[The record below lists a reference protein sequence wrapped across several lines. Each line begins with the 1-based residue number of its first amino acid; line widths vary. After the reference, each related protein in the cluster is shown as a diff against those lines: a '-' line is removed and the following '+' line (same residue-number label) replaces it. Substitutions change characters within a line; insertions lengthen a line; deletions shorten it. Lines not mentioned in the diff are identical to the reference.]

1 MSSPS
6 AARLAPRPDGGTR
19 AESPA
24 RRTGPQAP
32 TATPAAATPGPDPA
46 AGPAAGGPPL
56 PDAGERRRL
65 LGLGRGSALPAGPL
79 PPVHHTVAALAA
91 AGPGRPAVV
100 CGDDAVDRGSLQ
112 AWAGRI
118 AARLADAG
126 VRPGD
131 RVGVLAD
138 RSVAMVAAVL
148 GALRAGAAY
157 VPVDPSHPD
166 ERIATLLADAGVT
179 ATLVTGRLGDRLGSA
194 PVVAADAPGLRGGT
208 GPDGTADG
216 APAGDGPAAGDEA
229 YLIYTSGS
237 TGAPKGVVV
246 GHAQLAASTAARRE
260 VYPGEPVFLL
270 LSPLAFDS
278 SVAGLWGTLTAGGR
292 LVVAGPDEY
301 RDPEALVALVER
313 HSVSHLL
320 CVPSLYD
327 ALLAAAERTGPA
339 RLASLTTVVTAG
351 EALPEALLRRHAAV
365 LGPSAELVNEYGPTE
380 CTVWASYRRC
390 RPGEPVDIGGP
401 VPGALLYVL
410 DDAGRLV
417 PPGVTGE
424 LHIGGAGVTHGYAGR
439 PEATARV
446 FVPDPF
452 EGGTARM
459 YRTGD
464 LVRWSAEGTLEFL
477 GRRDGQVKIRGHR
490 VELGAV
496 ETALRGCPGV
506 REAVVVPDPDGA
518 RLAGFVVTDD
528 PSGLP
533 DLRAR
538 LAKTLPEAAVPAVL
552 RAMDAFPVTVNGKAD
567 RAALTALLTERPAP
581 APAAAPAPT
590 PAPASGGDAL
600 APVADAWAEVLAVE
614 TVPADVNFFDLG
626 GHSLLVIRLQDA
638 LERRTGVRLSVVD
651 LFRGSTVRAQAE
663 LIRAG
668 AAAGP
673 AVGAGPDL
681 RAERARRERAA
692 RARRRRVPQGDA
704 R

>member
-6 AARLAPRPDGGTR
+6 PARPARRPDGGTH
-19 AESPA
+19 AEPPA
-24 RRTGPQAP
+24 RRTGPGAP
-32 TATPAAATPGPDPA
+32 TSAPGE
-46 AGPAAGGPPL
+46 PPL
-56 PDAGERRRL
+56 DAGERNRL
-65 LGLGRGSALPAGPL
+65 LGLGRGAALPTGPL
-79 PPVHHTVAALAA
+79 PPVHRTVAALAA
-91 AGPGRPAVV
+91 AEPGRPAVV
-100 CGDDAVDRGSLQ
+100 CGDDAVDRGGLQ

-118 AARLADAG
+118 AARLAAAG

-138 RSVAMVAAVL
+138 RSTAMVAAVL

-166 ERIATLLADAGVT
+166 ERIAALLADAGVT
-179 ATLVTGRLGDRLGSA
+179 ATLVTGRHGDR
-194 PVVAADAPGLRGGT
+194 PVPVPVAADAPGLREPT
-208 GPDGTADG
+208 GPDAPADDEPAADG
-216 APAGDGPAAGDEA
+216 SADDEA

-246 GHAQLAASTAARRE
+246 GHAQLAASTAARRA

-292 LVVAGPDEY
+292 LVVACPDAY

-351 EALPEALLRRHAAV
+351 ETLPEALLRRHTAV
-365 LGPSAELVNEYGPTE
+365 LGPSAVLVNEYGPTE

-390 RPGEPVDIGGP
+390 RPRGPVDIGGP

-410 DDAGRLV
+410 DAAGRLV

-424 LHIGGAGVTHGYAGR
+424 LHIGGTGVAHGYAGR

-452 EGGTARM
+452 EGGAARM

-477 GRRDGQVKIRGHR
+477 GRRDNQVKIRGHR

-506 REAVVVPDPDGA
+506 REAVVVPDPDGD

-533 DLRAR
+533 ALRAR
-538 LAKTLPEAAVPAVL
+538 LAATLPEAAVPAVL

-567 RAALTALLTERPAP
+567 RAALTALLTPAAPAPASPSPAPADPAP
-581 APAAAPAPT
+581 APAG
-590 PAPASGGDAL
+590 PAPASEADTL
-600 APVADAWAEVLAVE
+600 ARVADAWAEVLAVE

-638 LERRTGVRLSVVD
+638 LESRTGVRLSVVD
-651 LFRGSTVRAQAE
+651 LFRGSTVRAQSE

-673 AVGAGPDL
+673 AAGTGPDL

-692 RARRRRVPQGDA
+692 RARRQRVQGGA